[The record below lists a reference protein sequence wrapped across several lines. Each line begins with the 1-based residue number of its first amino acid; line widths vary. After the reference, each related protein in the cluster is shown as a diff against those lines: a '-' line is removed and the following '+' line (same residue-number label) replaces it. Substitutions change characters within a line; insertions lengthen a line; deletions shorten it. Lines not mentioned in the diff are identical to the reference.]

1 MHFPLYLIV
10 IKPTNWRRMSYN
22 FTVSCSTV
30 MLEQQGNSW
39 CSNSLFTLKS
49 ISIRNQI
56 SESNVHYLTSWAIKH
71 FEMKTPCVQSSPLLN
86 NAGRFSTSSIMKTLY
101 SYLTTWHRLSNP
113 EPALAPSAIFW
124 SIWLKN
130 GKTNWKKKST
140 ERKKNSFKALKNPP
154 SPESRSMIFSVQS
167 ALNKARCTPC
177 RRVSVCV
184 LRCDFPGS
192 CSLLFLKL
200 KIKTWP
206 LTPTTPDVPIAPPQ
220 NCSGSLSSQ
229 HNNQRWSLFR
239 CARAHHSPSYFLQYR
254 KNPHGWGCAPS
265 SSID

>member
-1 MHFPLYLIV
+1 MFCLTA

-30 MLEQQGNSW
+30 MHEQQRNSW
-39 CSNSLFTLKS
+39 RSNSVFTFKS

-56 SESNVHYLTSWAIKH
+56 GEANMHYLTSWAIKH

-86 NAGRFSTSSIMKTLY
+86 NPGRFSTSSIMKTLY

-124 SIWLKN
+124 SIGLKN
-130 GKTNWKKKST
+130 SKTNRKKKST
-140 ERKKNSFKALKNPP
+140 ERKKTALKLWKIP

-177 RRVSVCV
+177 WRVCV
-184 LRCDFPGS
+184 LQCDFPGS

-229 HNNQRWSLFR
+229 HNNQRWSLFSMCTR
-239 CARAHHSPSYFLQYR
+239 TSLAQLFPTGS
-254 KNPHGWGCAPS
+254 
-265 SSID
+265 